1 MFMDFATGSE
11 GSEAYECWFNKKR
24 LIKVLHSWGINDF
37 REFLKNYIWDDT
49 EAIMQEFEAR
59 GWKYKKIAVDF

>member
-11 GSEAYECWFNKKR
+11 GSKAYECWFNKKR

-49 EAIMQEFEAR
+49 EAIMQEFEDP
-59 GWKYKKIAVDF
+59 GWKYKKIVVDF